1 MTALLTAPPSL
12 NDLYSKVRAHE
23 RLTVDEGVR
32 LLREADVLSLG
43 ELAHEVRRRKHP
55 EPIVTYIIDRNINPT
70 NICVTDCLFCAFYR
84 KPGDDEEGYI
94 LSRPVLYE
102 KIEQLL
108 EIGGV
113 QLLLQGGHHPQ
124 LGVDWYEELFRDIKQ
139 RYPIH
144 IHGLSPSEVDYIGK
158 RSQLTLPETIRR
170 LHASGLD
177 SIPGAGAEIL
187 VDRVRRIISPKKIG
201 PRRWLS
207 VMREAHHQGM
217 RTTATMMFGHV
228 ETLEERVQH
237 FEEIRSL
244 QDETGGFTAFI
255 PWTCQPRHTPL
266 EEIMG
271 PETASAVDYLKTL
284 AVARLYLDNIDNFQA
299 SWVTQGGKIAQL
311 SLHFGVND
319 FGSVM
324 MEENVVSQ
332 AGASF
337 RFTRDGIEDVI
348 RAAGFEPRR
357 RNMFYELLP

>member
-1 MTALLTAPPSL
+1 MTALLTAPTSL
-12 NDLYSKVRAHE
+12 KDLFEKVRAGE
-23 RLTVDEGVR
+23 RLTPEDGTR
-32 LLREADVLSLG
+32 LLEDGEVLSLG
-43 ELAHEVRRRKHP
+43 ELAHEVRLRKHP

-84 KPGDDEEGYI
+84 KPGDEKEGYV
-94 LSRPVLYE
+94 LPRSVLYE

-113 QLLLQGGHHPQ
+113 QLLMQGGHHPQ
-124 LGVDWYEELFRDIKQ
+124 LKVDWYAQLFRDIKE
-139 RYPIH
+139 RYPVH
-144 IHGLSPSEVDYIGK
+144 IHGLSPSEVDYIAK
-158 RSQLTLPETIRR
+158 RSKLPLPEAIRI
-170 LHASGLD
+170 LHEAGLD

-207 VMREAHHQGM
+207 VMREAHRQGM

-228 ETLEERVQH
+228 ETLEERIQH
-237 FEEIRSL
+237 LEEIRSL

-255 PWTCQPRHTPL
+255 PWTCQPRHTPM
-266 EEIMG
+266 EELMG
-271 PETASAVDYLKTL
+271 SETATAIDYLKTL
-284 AVARLYLDNIDNFQA
+284 AVARIYLDNIDNFQA
-299 SWVTQGGKIAQL
+299 SWVTQGGKIAQV

-337 RFTRDGIEDVI
+337 RFTRGGIEDVI

-357 RNMFYELLP
+357 RNMYYEILP